1 MHGLLLDI
9 FDFPARQYS
18 VTATEISETHAK

>member
-1 MHGLLLDI
+1 MHGWLLDI